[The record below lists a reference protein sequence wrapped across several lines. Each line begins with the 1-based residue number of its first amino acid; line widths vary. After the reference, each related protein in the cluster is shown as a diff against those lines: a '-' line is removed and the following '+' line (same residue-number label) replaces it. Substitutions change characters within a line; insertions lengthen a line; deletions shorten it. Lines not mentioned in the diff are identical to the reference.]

1 MAVPRSTLEQAHR
14 LVHFAST
21 AADEG
26 PPMQVPAEINADDLI
41 MFVRASGRTITRDQ
55 INRWQRKGL
64 LPPSR
69 QRGLG
74 RGLGSETIFPIVA
87 VPQTEALHD
96 ALKLGRNFD
105 DVGWRLWWLG
115 FPVEDRYWRT
125 RASHWATE
133 WDRVLKAVR
142 LLTGDRLTDRGD
154 DLAAARVERIV
165 EFLYATKDAPP
176 LLRHLRKGLGRRRF
190 GEFARV
196 IARMATGTFKD
207 GQVDTARA
215 NSDEIADAKLIDAG
229 LGFADARKTCPFN
242 GQPWLSGDI
251 TGPLAQVSKALGGG
265 GLGAT
270 FADSAESEI
279 EECRDQLRRLFAT
292 IGAFCYV
299 VDRQWTFPA
308 FGLRLVCKMFESQT
322 PDYQA
327 GFLVAWLRLRPVL
340 SEGAERFI
348 SEHEGT
354 RELAELLHSGAK
366 TAETTRIQSTT
377 SVFPYGRT
385 EIP

>member
-142 LLTGDRLTDRGD
+142 LLTGDRPNRPWRRSRGGPRGADR
-154 DLAAARVERIV
+154 RV
-165 EFLYATKDAPP
+165 P
-176 LLRHLRKGLGRRRF
+176 LRGL
-190 GEFARV
+190 
-196 IARMATGTFKD
+196 
-207 GQVDTARA
+207 
-215 NSDEIADAKLIDAG
+215 
-229 LGFADARKTCPFN
+229 KT
-242 GQPWLSGDI
+242 
-251 TGPLAQVSKALGGG
+251 
-265 GLGAT
+265 
-270 FADSAESEI
+270 
-279 EECRDQLRRLFAT
+279 
-292 IGAFCYV
+292 
-299 VDRQWTFPA
+299 
-308 FGLRLVCKMFESQT
+308 LRLCCVT
-322 PDYQA
+322 
-327 GFLVAWLRLRPVL
+327 
-340 SEGAERFI
+340 
-348 SEHEGT
+348 
-354 RELAELLHSGAK
+354 
-366 TAETTRIQSTT
+366 
-377 SVFPYGRT
+377 YGKA
-385 EIP
+385 